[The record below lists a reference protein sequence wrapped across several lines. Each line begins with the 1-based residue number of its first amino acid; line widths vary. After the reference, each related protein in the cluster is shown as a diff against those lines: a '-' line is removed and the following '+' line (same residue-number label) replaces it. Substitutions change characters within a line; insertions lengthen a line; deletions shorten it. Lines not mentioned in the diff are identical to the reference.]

1 MKKTVYALFLI
12 CLSCTSKPDKTNV
25 QISLINNN
33 SAVKLKGLDYGI
45 ISEINRDSV
54 PGAWQSLIPVY
65 KLPTDTDLKDYQPAQ
80 PGVYKIID
88 SAVVFTPDT
97 PFINGKTYFMRYH
110 KFDEGHSTMDYIK
123 GSARLHNAHYRDLIF
138 KQ

>member
-1 MKKTVYALFLI
+1 M
-12 CLSCTSKPDKTNV
+12 
-25 QISLINNN
+25 
-33 SAVKLKGLDYGI
+33 DYGI

-54 PGAWQSLIPVY
+54 PRVWQSLIPVY
-65 KLPTDTDLKDYQPAQ
+65 KLPADTDLKDYQPAQ

-97 PFINGKTYFMRYH
+97 PFINGKTYFMRYY
-110 KFDEGHSTMDYIK
+110 KFDEGHSTMDFLK
-123 GSARLHNAHYRDLIF
+123 GSSRLRNVPYDDLIF